1 MIDLA
6 LASVVIT
13 AITLNIY
20 IVDLIKKKRREIK
33 QHDESLKLTSYD
45 ADPLDDEPSNVASTV
60 LGVLGGIGGGIA
72 GAVTGGV
79 PGAVAGAGLG
89 STAGQTAGNLMEGN
103 EVDMMQ

>member
-33 QHDESLKLTSYD
+33 QHDESIRLTSYD
-45 ADPLDDEPSNVASTV
+45 ADPLDIVSSQED
-60 LGVLGGIGGGIA
+60 IGGS
-72 GAVTGGV
+72 
-79 PGAVAGAGLG
+79 LW
-89 STAGQTAGNLMEGN
+89 Q
-103 EVDMMQ
+103 

>member
-33 QHDESLKLTSYD
+33 QHDESIRLTSYD
-45 ADPLDDEPSNVASTV
+45 ADPLDIVSSQEALLTTSKAMSRP
-60 LGVLGGIGGGIA
+60 
-72 GAVTGGV
+72 
-79 PGAVAGAGLG
+79 
-89 STAGQTAGNLMEGN
+89 QC
-103 EVDMMQ
+103 

>member
-33 QHDESLKLTSYD
+33 QHAESLKLTSYD
-45 ADPLDDEPSNVASTV
+45 ADPLDIMATKES
-60 LGVLGGIGGGIA
+60 
-72 GAVTGGV
+72 TGGS
-79 PGAVAGAGLG
+79 LW
-89 STAGQTAGNLMEGN
+89 Q
-103 EVDMMQ
+103 